1 MSDFSIPANSD
12 NQDLDHA
19 AATQVVDVTSDMLG
33 FEMSTYE
40 FSTTDATLPAV
51 ESPLADSEPLNTI
64 ESTFD
69 SSIDVAANAPLGEPH
84 EIMAS
89 LIATPPK
96 ADAEPQAV
104 DQTVTTANPS
114 APVYSGSAP
123 AGEPSDEPVVLSKK
137 KLKKLK
143 RLAAANQL
151 EASDSISIQAAGV
164 ISNKPTLKKLTGPK
178 KPSLK
183 PLAATAPSVADANST
198 PAIKAAPTIKAAPI
212 RQAALLKQTDE
223 TAREELGPENPE
235 VTFDSLSLSP
245 PILAAIK
252 ASGYET
258 PTAIQAEIIP
268 HMLAGR
274 DLLAQSQTG
283 TGKTAA
289 FALPILSNMDLR
301 SQALPKAL
309 VLAPTRELAIQVAK
323 SFETY
328 AENLRG
334 FNVTAIYGGQDY
346 DIQFRQ
352 LKRGA
357 HVVVGTPGRIIDH
370 INRGTLDLSGI
381 ETLVL
386 DEADE
391 MLNMGFLEDV
401 QFVLDKTPESRQIA
415 LFSATLPG
423 PVRSIAENYL
433 SDPVKIT
440 IKKKTMTADSIRQRA
455 LFVSPREKM
464 ETLCRFLEVEE
475 TDGVII
481 FTKTKDATI
490 SVAEA
495 LNREG
500 LSAIALNGD
509 MPQKVRERAIEQLKS
524 SRLNILVA
532 TDVAARG
539 LDVKRISH
547 VFNFDLPHD
556 SESYIH
562 RVGRTG
568 RAGRAGE
575 AIIFLTPSQRGKLRL
590 IEKATKQPIEVV
602 DPPTAADINAIR
614 IKRFQDSI
622 TQAISERDLTA
633 YKDLIS
639 AYAEES
645 NKPLELI
652 AAALA
657 DMAHQGRPFLI
668 KDHPKK
674 SRRERSENSG
684 DEPGERRGNRFNDSN
699 DLSESSGNRRGKA
712 GGRSFGPPEDGM
724 QRFRVEVGHRDGVRP
739 GNIVGAIANEAG
751 IDGQFIGPIKI
762 LDSFSTIDLPSD
774 LPREVVQTL
783 RNTWVVGKQLRLS
796 PCSSDG
802 DGERGNRKP
811 GGKPSYAKPGKP
823 KPYGDSKPKT
833 GGYSKPGK
841 PATGGKPAMDGKPG
855 KPFKAKKRKSKSD
868 S

>member
-1 MSDFSIPANSD
+1 MSDFSNPNFIENCNNSAGD
-12 NQDLDHA
+12 AENLMLGSDGLAEQLVG
-19 AATQVVDVTSDMLG
+19 TQVVDLSAEMLG
-33 FEMSTYE
+33 FEMSTYD
-40 FSTTDATLPAV
+40 FSLSDATLPKVDLVDVDSNDTEPSTPEATAP
-51 ESPLADSEPLNTI
+51 EATALQASPSEANAP
-64 ESTFD
+64 E
-69 SSIDVAANAPLGEPH
+69 AAAPKVSAPLGEPH

-89 LIATPPK
+89 LIAATEG
-96 ADAEPQAV
+96 AEP
-104 DQTVTTANPS
+104 
-114 APVYSGSAP
+114 G
-123 AGEPSDEPVVLSKK
+123 EPVVLSKK

-143 RLAAANQL
+143 RLAAANQVEL
-151 EASDSISIQAAGV
+151 TEDG
-164 ISNKPTLKKLTGPK
+164 KPAIKKLISTLSAK
-178 KPSLK
+178 KAVPK
-183 PLAATAPSVADANST
+183 PLAQNVAGSSNAVAAETEVSVAKGEQLLEAENDA
-198 PAIKAAPTIKAAPI
+198 
-212 RQAALLKQTDE
+212 
-223 TAREELGPENPE
+223 
-235 VTFDSLSLSP
+235 VTFDSLPLSADV
-245 PILAAIK
+245 LAAVR
-252 ASGYET
+252 ASGYDT

-268 HMLAGR
+268 HMLEGR

-301 SQALPKAL
+301 SPALPKAL
-309 VLAPTRELAIQVAK
+309 VLAPTRELAIQVAQ

-328 AENLRG
+328 AKNLRG

-346 DIQFRQ
+346 EIQFRQ

-370 INRGTLDLSGI
+370 IKRGTLDLSGI

-401 QFVLDKTPESRQIA
+401 QFVLEQTPENRQIA

-423 PVRSIAENYL
+423 PVRSIAERYL
-433 SDPVKIT
+433 NDPVKIT

-464 ETLCRFLEVEE
+464 DTLCRFLEVEE

-524 SRLNILVA
+524 GRLNILVA

-602 DPPTAADINAIR
+602 DPPTADDINAIR
-614 IKRFQDSI
+614 VKRFQDSI
-622 TQAISERDLTA
+622 TQATAERDLTV
-633 YKDLIS
+633 YKELIS

-645 NKPLELI
+645 QKPLELI

-657 DMAHQGRPFLI
+657 DMAHQGRPFLL
-668 KDHPKK
+668 KDQAKR
-674 SRRERSENSG
+674 SRRERSEANSG
-684 DEPGERRGNRFNDSN
+684 GSEDRRGNRYSDSGDSN
-699 DLSESSGNRRGKA
+699 DFGNKPRGKA
-712 GGRSFGPPEDGM
+712 GGRSFGPPEAGM
-724 QRFRVEVGHRDGVRP
+724 QRFRIEVGHRDGVRP

-774 LPREVVQTL
+774 LPRELVQTL

-796 PCSSDG
+796 PHSNDG
-802 DGERGNRKP
+802 GGDRAGRKP
-811 GGKPSYAKPGKP
+811 GGKPNYAKPAKAKTYGDAKVQGESGPNTGSYAKPP
-823 KPYGDSKPKT
+823 KPSAGR
-833 GGYSKPGK
+833 
-841 PATGGKPAMDGKPG
+841 PATGGKPGKPAMAGKSGKPG
-855 KPFKAKKRKSKSD
+855 KAKKRKAKAD
-868 S
+868 Q